1 VDVCKHPITDP
12 QKHSKKGRLCL
23 QRSASQNGFVTMEEG
38 QGDLEK
44 DLLVTVYENGRLLV
58 DNTLDKTAS
67 YSNGFVGNAHARVS
81 LNGCGRAISRTYMYT
96 DAPR

>member
-1 VDVCKHPITDP
+1 MQVDVCKHPITDP

-44 DLLVTVYENGRLLV
+44 DLLVTVFENGRLLV
-58 DNTLDKTAS
+58 DYTLEEIRERAELPTVKELL
-67 YSNGFVGNAHARVS
+67 SNSCNHVNGTTNA
-81 LNGCGRAISRTYMYT
+81 T
-96 DAPR
+96 DGV